1 MAFTTDL
8 ATDIGKVR
16 FHLRDLDPTR
26 HAFTDEQITH
36 LVDTGGDWQRGVAEG
51 AKVLLAERAR
61 FATSEGVGEPG
72 STTYVPGIDPVFAE
86 YLRDLI
92 TLYGGGSTVLPK
104 VTVTHFG
111 AHPSDPT
118 TC

>member
-1 MAFTTDL
+1 MAFTYDITTDV
-8 ATDIGKVR
+8 GRVR
-16 FHLRDLDPTR
+16 LHLRD
-26 HAFTDEQITH
+26 HDEARAMFDDAEIGH
-36 LVDTGGDWQRGVAEG
+36 LLTTAGSWQRAVAEG

-61 FATSEGVGEPG
+61 FANSEGVGEVGTPERE
-72 STTYVPGIDPVFAE
+72 PGIDPAFAE
-86 YLRDLI
+86 YLRDLV